1 MCDDRSPAVRKGR
14 GRYPPCSVH
23 LLRDDPLLLVFV
35 VAAVGFLA
43 GRIRVGGFGFGV
55 AAVLFAGLAF
65 GMADPTLKVPRSLW
79 TLGLV
84 LFVYTVGL
92 AAGPGFLTALR
103 RRGVG
108 ANVAVLVAL
117 ITAAGAVAATG
128 LAFGLGAE
136 ATAGAYTGGLT
147 NTPALAASLE
157 ALKQIEPESGFD
169 AASGQILVGYSLGYP
184 LGVTIALLAVFAVT
198 RRRRST
204 EPAAAPDAMVV
215 RTALVEHDGLGT
227 LGELRREAGDAV
239 TFGRIKRRS
248 HLFVAE
254 DDLELSLGD
263 LVTVVGPDTEVA
275 AVVARV
281 GRESTEHVEL
291 DRGDVDF
298 RRIVVSSHAVAGRT
312 VADLDLSTDHGGVV
326 TRVRRGD
333 VDMVAAPGLVLELGD
348 RVRVVAPPGRMT
360 EIAHFFGDSYRELR
374 ELDVLSFSVGI
385 ALGLLVGAITIPLPG
400 GGDFSLGFAG
410 GPLVVGLVLGAIGRS
425 GPIVWQLPHSANLTL
440 RQLGTVLFLAGIGV
454 NAGDAFGD
462 TILSRDAI
470 GVVVASVVVAATASL
485 VTVLIGTFV
494 LRLPVRMLTGLLSG
508 MQTQP
513 AVLAYASE
521 QTEDDTEVNVAYATV
536 VPLAMILKIVLAPL
550 LLRLLS

>member
-1 MCDDRSPAVRKGR
+1 VS
-14 GRYPPCSVH
+14 

-35 VAAVGFLA
+35 VAAVGYLA

-65 GMADPTLKVPRSLW
+65 GMADPHLKVPRPLW

-108 ANVAVLVAL
+108 ANVAVLVAVV
-117 ITAAGAVAATG
+117 TAAATVAAVG
-128 LAFGLGAE
+128 LVVGLGPE
-136 ATAGAYTGGLT
+136 ATAGAYAGGLT

-157 ALKQIEPESGFD
+157 ALKTIVPDRGFD
-169 AASGQILVGYSLGYP
+169 AASGRILVGYSLGYP
-184 LGVTIALLAVFAVT
+184 LGVTIALLAVFALA
-198 RRRRST
+198 RRRGSD
-204 EPAAAPDAMVV
+204 EPTATGVEIVV
-215 RTALVEHDGLGT
+215 RTALVEHPGLGT
-227 LGELRREAGDAV
+227 LGEARARSGDAV
-239 TFGRIKRRS
+239 TFGRVKRGER
-248 HLFVAE
+248 LFVADE
-254 DDLELSLGD
+254 DVELLPGD
-263 LVTVVGPDTEVA
+263 LVTVVGPRADAER
-275 AVVARV
+275 AVGRL
-281 GRESTEHVEL
+281 GRESAEHVEL
-291 DRGDVDF
+291 ERGDVDF
-298 RRIVVSSHAVAGRT
+298 RRIVVSHRAVAGKT
-312 VADLDLSTDHGGVV
+312 IADLDVQSHHGGTV

-348 RVRVVAPPGRMT
+348 RVRVVAPPERMT
-360 EIAHFFGDSYRELR
+360 EIARYFGDSYRELR
-374 ELDVLSFSVGI
+374 ELDVLSFSVGV
-385 ALGLLVGAITIPLPG
+385 ALGLLVGAIDVPLPG
-400 GGDFSLGFAG
+400 GGSFALGFAG
-410 GPLVVGLVLGAIGRS
+410 GPLVVGLVLGAIGRT

-454 NAGDAFGD
+454 NAGNAFGD
-462 TILSRDAI
+462 TILSLQAL
-470 GVVVASVVVAATASL
+470 GVIAAAVAAAATASL
-485 VTVLIGTFV
+485 ATVLIGTLV
-494 LRLPVRMLTGLLSG
+494 LGLPLTTLTGIVSG

-521 QTEDDTEVNVAYATV
+521 QVEDDTQVNVGYATV